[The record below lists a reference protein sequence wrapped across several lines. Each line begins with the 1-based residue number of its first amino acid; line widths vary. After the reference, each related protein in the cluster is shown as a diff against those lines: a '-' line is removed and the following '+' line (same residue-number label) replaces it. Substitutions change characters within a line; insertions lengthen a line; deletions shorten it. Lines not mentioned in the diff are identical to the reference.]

1 MNKALKTSVKEAKS
15 YTQLLEALS
24 QLELQDLTSSSVHL
38 IDKGIKRLYSGS
50 SLKIAYL
57 GNYTLEPLPSYV
69 NVVSALNNII
79 IDDYIG
85 NYDQYFQEVL
95 DSGSA
100 LIEYSPQIIYLALS
114 LRKLAPRIYY
124 QFSDLG
130 VKERKQQLEQ
140 IVSSLS
146 DWIAIALKNTQA
158 TILIGNFMQP
168 CARNSGISD
177 FSQSYSETEFY
188 SELNLTLLRTIKNE
202 SRVHLFDI
210 EQLASRFGKE
220 QAQDTKMYYMAKIE
234 WRENF
239 LTTIA
244 EEFVRYIKAIKG
256 YTKKCL
262 VLDMDNTLWGGVI
275 GEEGAMGVKVGQ
287 GDPIS
292 EAFLEFQYKIK
303 AIKNR
308 GIILAVCSKNNMDDA
323 LEVFEK
329 RPEMPLKKSDFSAM
343 AINWNPKHKNLQ
355 QIASELNIGTDSL
368 VFIDDNPAECSL
380 VTQMMPEV
388 KTIQLPSDPATY
400 PKLLDQLNEFEKVQ
414 ILQDDLAKAV
424 QYTQNEERKKFQQ
437 QTGDMESYL
446 ESLGTEIKLWE
457 ALEENLPR
465 VHQLFSKTNQFN
477 LTTIR
482 HSMAE
487 VEEFCQ
493 SDSYDLTVISAR
505 DRFGEIGIIAIY
517 LIDLNRE
524 PLLDINSLIMSCRAM
539 GRGIETAIINHL
551 KTKYLINKRGIQMIS
566 TYIPTQ
572 KNKPVLDLFEKQGF
586 KLASK
591 DKEGTKKY
599 TLKSES
605 AELINSSWIK
615 IVE

>member
-1 MNKALKTSVKEAKS
+1 
-15 YTQLLEALS
+15 
-24 QLELQDLTSSSVHL
+24 
-38 IDKGIKRLYSGS
+38 
-50 SLKIAYL
+50 
-57 GNYTLEPLPSYV
+57 
-69 NVVSALNNII
+69 
-79 IDDYIG
+79 
-85 NYDQYFQEVL
+85 
-95 DSGSA
+95 
-100 LIEYSPQIIYLALS
+100 
-114 LRKLAPRIYY
+114 
-124 QFSDLG
+124 
-130 VKERKQQLEQ
+130 
-140 IVSSLS
+140 
-146 DWIAIALKNTQA
+146 
-158 TILIGNFMQP
+158 
-168 CARNSGISD
+168 
-177 FSQSYSETEFY
+177 
-188 SELNLTLLRTIKNE
+188 
-202 SRVHLFDI
+202 
-210 EQLASRFGKE
+210 
-220 QAQDTKMYYMAKIE
+220 
-234 WRENF
+234 
-239 LTTIA
+239 
-244 EEFVRYIKAIKG
+244 
-256 YTKKCL
+256 
-262 VLDMDNTLWGGVI
+262 
-275 GEEGAMGVKVGQ
+275 
-287 GDPIS
+287 
-292 EAFLEFQYKIK
+292 
-303 AIKNR
+303 
-308 GIILAVCSKNNMDDA
+308 MDDA